1 MKSSLFLLFG
11 LVSSTAIA
19 GDYELTA
26 TIQDSE
32 STLSFPTIMIPDNED
47 SGQSTVDNCTY
58 TGIIT
63 EQADLTLLLQGRLA
77 CENNSE
83 YDLPEFTL
91 LGEGGEASFRYSET
105 ETSDDEWVYSVNVK
119 VLKNK

>member
-1 MKSSLFLLFG
+1 MKSSLLLLFG

-19 GDYELTA
+19 ADYELTA
-26 TIQDSE
+26 TIQDFG
-32 STLSFPTIMIPDNED
+32 STLAFPTIMIPDNED

-63 EQADLTLLLQGRLA
+63 EQADLTLLLQGKLA
-77 CENNSE
+77 CENGSD

-91 LGEGGEASFRYSET
+91 LGDGGEASITYGET
-105 ETSDDEWVYSVNVK
+105 ETPEDEWIYSVNVK